1 MISINNYHVF
11 CFFNETKGLT
21 AINLCSM
28 LDINYKTAL
37 LLEVKRRILMSLS
50 NSNKRLGSYFYEA
63 TVFNIGEKS

>member
-1 MISINNYHVF
+1 
-11 CFFNETKGLT
+11 
-21 AINLCSM
+21 M